1 LRFHSQQPETDRR
14 RDRRATRVASNSR
27 SADKFDVKI
36 ITTEDHPF
44 FAEYE
49 GKTYLRDGVK
59 RVWLNDDLQ
68 SFTRYDLPPTE
79 LMAAATAPV

>member
-1 LRFHSQQPETDRR
+1 M
-14 RDRRATRVASNSR
+14 
-27 SADKFDVKI
+27 KI